1 MQGDDRVP
9 LVEAVGITK
18 RFGALVANDD
28 INLAIHAGEVHAL
41 LGENGA
47 GKTTLTRIV
56 YGLSQPDSGELRIG
70 GVPAR
75 ITSPK
80 EAMAAGIGVVTQEFS
95 LVGPMTVTE
104 NVMLASVGFGAVD
117 RRGARARVAATAA
130 RIGVHVDPDAR
141 VERLSVGQRQRVEII
156 KALHHDCRVL
166 ILDEPTAVLT
176 PQDVDALFTTVRRLR
191 AEGIGVVF
199 ITHKLREV
207 VAIADRVTVLRRGR
221 LVATRAVGGLDTPT
235 IAALMVGDAG
245 VLGEPDSSA
254 AIGAQIVAATST
266 APVAEAA
273 PVLEVRE

>member
-1 MQGDDRVP
+1 M
-9 LVEAVGITK
+9 
-18 RFGALVANDD
+18 
-28 INLAIHAGEVHAL
+28 
-41 LGENGA
+41 
-47 GKTTLTRIV
+47 
-56 YGLSQPDSGELRIG
+56 S
-70 GVPAR
+70 
-75 ITSPK
+75 
-80 EAMAAGIGVVTQEFS
+80 AGIGVVTQEFS

-117 RRGARARVAATAA
+117 RRAAREAVVATAA

-176 PQDVDALFTTVRRLR
+176 PQDADALFTTVRRLR
-191 AEGIGVVF
+191 GEGVGVVF

-221 LVATRAVGGLDTPT
+221 VVATRPLAGLDTPT

-245 VLGEPDSSA
+245 VLRAPDSSA
-254 AIGAQIVAATST
+254 AVGASVVVDSSGV
-266 APVAEAA
+266 PVVGTA
-273 PVLEVRE
+273 PVLEVRGL